1 MYKEELFA
9 LTIKTAELFLT
20 LANSDL
26 TNVERVEDLAE
37 TAQEIELM
45 ANELSSEFMGLAH
58 FLEEV
63 KEAS

>member
-1 MYKEELFA
+1 MYREEA
-9 LTIKTAELFLT
+9 YRLTMKAAELS
-20 LANSDL
+20 LALVTSDL

-37 TAQEIELM
+37 KAQDIELM

-63 KEAS
+63 RQR